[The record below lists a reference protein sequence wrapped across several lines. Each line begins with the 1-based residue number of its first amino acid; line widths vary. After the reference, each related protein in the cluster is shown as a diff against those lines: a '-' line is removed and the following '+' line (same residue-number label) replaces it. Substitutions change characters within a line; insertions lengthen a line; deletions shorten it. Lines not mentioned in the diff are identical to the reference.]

1 MFAHFG
7 HALALLIKFILL
19 YTSFFTHTFNR
30 FGIMAKKDSK
40 CESLPTVCNSLLII
54 SSAL

>member
-1 MFAHFG
+1 MFAHFS
-7 HALALLIKFILL
+7 HALASLIKFILL
-19 YTSFFTHTFNR
+19 YTSLFTYTFNR

-40 CESLPTVCNSLLII
+40 CESLATVCNSLLII